1 MAYRL
6 NGLNKRTVVNGW
18 TVLLPYS
25 WPPLRGQAFPANCE
39 EKDHAHGRVFFRT
52 RLAAREYVKAN
63 ADHFPGATV
72 AKARVIFEVTSQ
84 P

>member
-1 MAYRL
+1 MAWKL
-6 NGLNKRTVVNGW
+6 VGENKRSVVNGW

-25 WPPLRGQAFPANCE
+25 WPPRKGEAFPASGA
-39 EKDHAHGRVFFRT
+39 KDRANGRVFFLT
-52 RLAAREYVKAN
+52 RLAAREYVKAHSH
-63 ADHFPGATV
+63 HFPDATV